1 MVVTDDERRAAA
13 RKLRGYVD
21 MPDGWWQETL
31 PQFYIEKCIFGDL
44 TRHGEDELFARLADL
59 IEPSEPKVKCVAEVK
74 VDGERLESLVHDA
87 AVELTGID
95 CDALLALA
103 EAMDGHARD
112 VSAGRNYVDS
122 RDLNGY
128 ARRIRETLGGV
139 PGNAW
144 GNLHS

>member
-13 RKLRGYVD
+13 EWLRGEIGSGYYWPGLSRMSEALGV
-21 MPDGWWQETL
+21 PDPKGPGYTGRL
-31 PQFYIEKCIFGDL
+31 LG
-44 TRHGEDELFARLADL
+44 RLADL
-59 IEPSEPKVKCVAEVK
+59 IEPSEPKIKCVAEVK

-128 ARRIRETLGGV
+128 ARRIRETLGG
-139 PGNAW
+139 AR
-144 GNLHS
+144 

>member
-59 IEPSEPKVKCVAEVK
+59 IEPSEGQNGPDAS
-74 VDGERLESLVHDA
+74 VDSGCGTRVDR
-87 AVELTGID
+87 
-95 CDALLALA
+95 DALLALA
-103 EAMDGHARD
+103 DNLDSSASMLLKQNDLDPNRKRRGIRRDHAQGLMAA
-112 VSAGRNYVDS
+112 SG
-122 RDLNGY
+122 
-128 ARRIRETLGGV
+128 RIREALGV
-139 PGNAW
+139 SCDA
-144 GNLHS
+144 